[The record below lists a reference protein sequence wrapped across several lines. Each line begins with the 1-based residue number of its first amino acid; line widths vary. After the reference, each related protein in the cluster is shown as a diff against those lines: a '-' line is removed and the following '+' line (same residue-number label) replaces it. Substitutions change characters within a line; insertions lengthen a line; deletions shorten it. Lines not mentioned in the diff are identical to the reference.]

1 MALSHSPQIV
11 LDGLMLYLDQFN
23 TKSYPGS
30 GVTLY
35 DLSGNNRDYTIFNGG
50 TFLFDPTSGYT
61 GLFSTSRGYAPKYRQ
76 SSGIWVDGVDDYI
89 GGTFYSAISGSTGL
103 TIEIGFGVRLYGTG
117 RQLISSMGNATGL
130 DGIAITTGSVAST
143 SPIQIEMRKGSTVRT
158 FSFSPNASSAERGN
172 PMYTYT
178 SDNNY
183 YGFNSVSARMWGIG
197 GTVYADISVNGST
210 LTSTQNATLS
220 GITSIY
226 PFWIFKNPTGS
237 TSNALMFG
245 STDNAATF
253 AFLRIYNRILSEYEI
268 RSNYDAVRGR
278 YKVI

>member
-35 DLSGNNRDYTIFNGG
+35 DLSGNNRHYTIFNGG

-61 GLFSTSRGYAPKYRQ
+61 GNFSSTRGYAPKYRQ
-76 SSGIWVDGVDDYI
+76 SSGIWVDGIDDYI
-89 GGTFYSAISGSTGL
+89 GGTFYSDISGSTGL
-103 TIEIGFGVRLYGTG
+103 TIEIGFGVRLYALN

-130 DGIAITTGSVAST
+130 DGISITTGASTVT

-158 FSFSPNASSAERGN
+158 FSFSPNASGEREN
-172 PMYTYT
+172 PMYTQS
-178 SDNNY
+178 SDLNS

-237 TSNALMFG
+237 TSGALMFG

-268 RSNYDAVRGR
+268 RSNYDAVKGR